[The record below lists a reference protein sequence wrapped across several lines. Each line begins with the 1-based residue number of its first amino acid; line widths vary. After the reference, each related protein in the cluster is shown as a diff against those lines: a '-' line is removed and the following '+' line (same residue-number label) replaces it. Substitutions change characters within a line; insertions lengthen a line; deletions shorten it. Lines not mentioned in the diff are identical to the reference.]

1 MATGADRVAVL
12 TMVLKQGM
20 TLASAGVVIGLL
32 LCAMASRATPAAF
45 SVVRSIWDWSRWLRP
60 R

>member
-1 MATGADRVAVL
+1 
-12 TMVLKQGM
+12 VLKQGM